1 MARREEPFR
10 IPGLLMRFVVFVNL
24 LRGLRDL
31 MFACLYSPSSEHQA
45 DLERVAR
52 DFSPRVEVCADGV
65 VFLDLSGLDRL
76 IGSPRTIADELT
88 RALPLDAQ
96 IAIAGSRVA
105 AYLLARAAPRTIV
118 EPGTEAG
125 AVAPLPAAALSRL
138 GAPADLVETLERWGI
153 RTLGQFAALPAPAL
167 SARLGQAGLA
177 WQRAARGEDTH
188 GLVPTLPEERF
199 ENALDLDW
207 PIEGIEPLAF
217 VLGRLLDPLCS
228 RLEARDRGVAALTLR
243 LRAAVSREWNERRL
257 ELPAPMR
264 DVRMLRT
271 LICLDLE
278 GRPPAGAIDRVAILI
293 DATPGR
299 ICQFSLIARP
309 ALAPEQA
316 ATLMARLRALMGQ
329 DRCGTARLLDSH
341 RPGAFAMGDF
351 PPSSPVNLTNP
362 ANLANLVNPVL
373 RRLRQPIPAR
383 VVVEAGR
390 PVRVVT
396 DRRGWPGGRVVWA
409 AGPWRSSGE
418 WWTPNS
424 WNHQEW
430 DVALADGATY
440 RIYEDRLPSDSAP
453 FDSAPF
459 DSAQGKQGKQG
470 RPVVPS
476 GRGAWFIEAV
486 LD

>member
-1 MARREEPFR
+1 M
-10 IPGLLMRFVVFVNL
+10 V
-24 LRGLRDL
+24 
-31 MFACLYSPSSEHQA
+31 ACLYSPSPEHHA
-45 DLERVAR
+45 DLARVAR
-52 DFSPRVEVCADGV
+52 DFSPRVEVYADGV

-88 RALPLDAQ
+88 MALPVDAQ
-96 IAIAGSRVA
+96 VAIAGSRVA
-105 AYLLARAAPRTIV
+105 AHLLARAAPRTIA
-118 EPGTEAG
+118 EPGTEAV
-125 AVAPLPAAALSRL
+125 AIAPLPAAALGRL
-138 GAPADLVETLERWGI
+138 GAPDDLLETLTRWGI

-167 SARLGQAGLA
+167 SARLGQAGMA
-177 WQRAARGEDTH
+177 WQRAARGEDAH
-188 GLVPTLPEERF
+188 GLVPTRPEERF
-199 ENALDLDW
+199 EEALDLEW

-228 RLEARDRGVAALTLR
+228 RLEARDRAVAAFTLR
-243 LRAAVSREWNERRL
+243 LRVAVSRVWHERRL

-278 GRPPAGAIDRVAILI
+278 GRPPEGAIDRVGLVI

-309 ALAPEQA
+309 TLAPEQA

-329 DRCGTARLLDSH
+329 DRCGTARLVDTH

-351 PPSSPVNLTNP
+351 PPSNPVNLKNAANLVNPVNP
-362 ANLANLVNPVL
+362 ANLANPAL
-373 RRLRQPIPAR
+373 RRLRHPIPAR
-383 VVVEAGR
+383 VVIEAGR

-409 AGPWRSSGE
+409 AGPWRSSGA
-418 WWTPNS
+418 WWTPGP

-440 RIYEDRLPSDSAP
+440 RIYEDRLP
-453 FDSAPF
+453 FDAAQDKPLDGGGTSF
-459 DSAQGKQGKQG
+459 DFAQDK
-470 RPVVPS
+470 PCEPS
-476 GRGAWFIEAV
+476 VRRVWFIEAV

>member
-1 MARREEPFR
+1 M
-10 IPGLLMRFVVFVNL
+10 L
-24 LRGLRDL
+24 
-31 MFACLYSPSSEHQA
+31 ACLYSPSSEHQA

-52 DFSPRVEVCADGV
+52 DFSPRVEVGADGV

-76 IGSPRTIADELT
+76 IGSPRTIADELAL
-88 RALPLDAQ
+88 ALPADAQ

-105 AYLLARAAPRTIV
+105 AHLLARAAPRTIV
-118 EPGTEAG
+118 EPGTEAS
-125 AVAPLPAAALSRL
+125 AVAPLPAAALGRL
-138 GAPADLVETLERWGI
+138 GAPDDLLETLNRWGI

-167 SARLGQAGLA
+167 SARLGQAGIA
-177 WQRAARGEDTH
+177 WQHAARGEDAH
-188 GLVPTLPEERF
+188 PLVPTRPEERF
-199 ENALDLDW
+199 EDALDLDW

-217 VLGRLLDPLCS
+217 VLGRLLDSLCS
-228 RLEARDRGVAALTLR
+228 RLDARDRGAAALTVR
-243 LRAAVSREWNERRL
+243 LRVAVTRAWHERRL

-264 DVRMLRT
+264 DVKMLRT

-278 GRPPAGAIDRVAILI
+278 GRPPEGAIDRVAIAI

-309 ALAPEQA
+309 TLAAEQA

-329 DRCGTARLLDSH
+329 DRCGTARLVDTH
-341 RPGAFAMGDF
+341 RPGAFEMADF
-351 PPSSPVNLTNP
+351 PPTNLGSPGSLDVASRVNRANAETP
-362 ANLANLVNPVL
+362 ANRISAL
-373 RRLRQPIPAR
+373 RRLRHPIPAR
-383 VVVEAGR
+383 VAIEAGR
-390 PVRVVT
+390 PVRVAT

-418 WWTPNS
+418 WWTPDS

-440 RIYEDRLPSDSAP
+440 RIYEERLEPRDPSS
-453 FDSAPF
+453 
-459 DSAQGKQGKQG
+459 
-470 RPVVPS
+470 
-476 GRGAWFIEAV
+476 RGGWFIEAV

>member
-1 MARREEPFR
+1 VF
-10 IPGLLMRFVVFVNL
+10 FVTA
-24 LRGLRDL
+24 
-31 MFACLYSPSSEHQA
+31 MFACLYSPSSERQA

-52 DFSPRVEVCADGV
+52 DFSPRVEVGADGV

-76 IGSPRTIADELT
+76 IGSPRTIADELAK
-88 RALPLDAQ
+88 ALPAEAQ
-96 IAIAGSRVA
+96 IAMAGSRVA
-105 AYLLARAAPRTIV
+105 AHLLAARAAPRTIV
-118 EPGTEAG
+118 EPGTEAA
-125 AVAPLPAAALSRL
+125 AVAPLPAAALAAL
-138 GAPADLVETLERWGI
+138 GAPAELLETLERWGI
-153 RTLGQFAALPAPAL
+153 QTLEQFAALPAPAL
-167 SARLGQAGLA
+167 SARLGQAGIA
-177 WQRAARGEDTH
+177 WQHAARGEDAH
-188 GLVPTLPEERF
+188 PLVPTLPEERF
-199 ENALDLDW
+199 EDALDLDW
-207 PIEGIEPLAF
+207 PLEGIEPLAF
-217 VLGRLLDPLCS
+217 VLGRLLDSLCS
-228 RLEARDRGVAALTLR
+228 RLEARDRGAAALTVR
-243 LRAAVSREWNERRL
+243 LRVAVSREWNERRL

-278 GRPPAGAIDRVAILI
+278 GRPPEGAIDRVAIVI
-293 DATPGR
+293 TATPGR

-309 ALAPEQA
+309 TLAPEQA

-329 DRCGTARLLDSH
+329 DRCGTARLVDTH

-351 PPSSPVNLTNP
+351 PPSNPVNLVTP
-362 ANLANLVNPVL
+362 ANPIRAL
-373 RRLRQPIPAR
+373 RRLRHPIPAR
-383 VVVEAGR
+383 VTIEAGR

-440 RIYEDRLPSDSAP
+440 RIYEDRLKPREPSAR
-453 FDSAPF
+453 A
-459 DSAQGKQGKQG
+459 
-470 RPVVPS
+470 V
-476 GRGAWFIEAV
+476 WFIEAV